1 MVTFGGWIPAMVLAL
16 IAGWTDWRTRRI
28 PNWLTVSGVVAGVTV
43 NSLLHGW
50 TGTKSALLGL
60 LLGLGLLLPFVLIR
74 SLGAGDMKLV
84 GAVGACF
91 GSQKLISVL
100 IAAVFVEGLMAL
112 ALVIYKRRLV
122 QTLRNMWQII
132 GSFLHLRLP
141 GAAYSIDNPDAI
153 KTPYG
158 VAVAIAVVGYGLGEA
173 FGKF

>member
-1 MVTFGGWIPAMVLAL
+1 MVTIGGWIPAMVLAL
-16 IAGWTDWRTRRI
+16 IAGLTDWRTRRI
-28 PNWLTVSGVVAGVTV
+28 PNWLTVSGVVAGITV

-50 TGTKSALLGL
+50 AGAKSALLGL

-91 GSQKLISVL
+91 GPQKLISVL

-122 QTLRNMWQII
+122 QTLRNVLHII
-132 GSFLHLRLP
+132 GSFVHLRLP